1 MIWVLLIIVICIAVF
16 YIVRFYCLKADLKK
30 AAKDLKEIQ
39 ENPEENRI
47 LLLSYPSKEAETLI
61 REMNEYLRFSKIE
74 RIGYKNRERQL
85 RAQIENISHDLRTP
99 LTAIIGYLDL
109 LEGEGLSAEDK
120 SNLERAGKKAKTLQS
135 LIGNFYD
142 MSRLEMDDYR
152 LKMERL
158 DIARFTEETSLL
170 FYQLFEN
177 KGLFVDFSIEE
188 TPLFIMADSAAME
201 RIFNNMLQN
210 ALRYA
215 ESFLHISLCR
225 EEGKICLT
233 FENDTS
239 VLNEKDI
246 PHLFDRFYVQ
256 ENSRTQQS
264 SGLGLTINKLLT
276 NAMGGNVEAALIQN
290 VLRIS
295 YWFEEAE
302 GKIK

>member
-1 MIWVLLIIVICIAVF
+1 MIWVLLIIVICIAAF
-16 YIVRFYCLKADLKK
+16 YIVRFHCLKADLKK

-47 LLLSYPSKEAETLI
+47 LLLSYPSKEAESLI
-61 REMNEYLRFSKIE
+61 REMNEFIRFSKTE
-74 RIGYKNRERQL
+74 RIAYKNRERQL

-152 LKMERL
+152 LKPERL
-158 DIARFTEETSLL
+158 DLARFTEETSLL

-177 KGLFVDFSIEE
+177 RGLLVDFSIEE

-215 ESFLHISLCR
+215 ESFLNISLYR
-225 EEGKICLT
+225 AEGKICLS
-233 FENDTS
+233 FENDTH

-302 GKIK
+302 GE

>member
-61 REMNEYLRFSKIE
+61 REMNEYIRFSKTE
-74 RIGYKNRERQL
+74 RIAYKNRERQL

-152 LKMERL
+152 LKPERL
-158 DIARFTEETSLL
+158 DLARFTEETSLL

-177 KGLFVDFSIEE
+177 RGLLVDFCIEE
-188 TPLFIMADSAAME
+188 SPLFIMADSAAME

-225 EEGKICLT
+225 EEGKVCLS

-239 VLNEKDI
+239 VLSEKDI

-302 GKIK
+302 GNV

>member
-1 MIWVLLIIVICIAVF
+1 MIWALFVVIICIAAF
-16 YIVRFYCLKADLKK
+16 YMVRFYCLKADLKK

-39 ENPEENRI
+39 GNPEENRI
-47 LLLSYPSKEAETLI
+47 LLLSYPNKEAEVLLQ
-61 REMNEYLRFSKIE
+61 EMNTYIRFSKTE
-74 RIGYKNRERQL
+74 RILLKNREKQL

-99 LTAIIGYLDL
+99 LTAIIGYLEL
-109 LEGEGLSAEDK
+109 LEGESLSAEDK
-120 SNLERAGKKAKTLQS
+120 SNLERAGKKAKTLQN

-142 MSRLEMDDYR
+142 MSRLEMNDYQ
-152 LKMERL
+152 LHMEQMDL
-158 DIARFTEETSLL
+158 ARFTEETSLL
-170 FYQLFEN
+170 FYQLFE
-177 KGLFVDFSIEE
+177 KRGLFVDFSVDAK
-188 TPLFIMADSAAME
+188 PLFIMADQAAME

-215 ESFLHISLCR
+215 ESFLHISVCR
-225 EEGKICLT
+225 AEDKICLT

-276 NAMGGNVEAALIQN
+276 DAMGGSVEAALVQN
-290 VLRIS
+290 VLKIS
-295 YWFEEAE
+295 YWFAGVE
-302 GKIK
+302 GK

>member
-1 MIWVLLIIVICIAVF
+1 MIWALFVVIICIATF
-16 YIVRFYCLKADLKK
+16 YMVRFYCLKADLKK

-39 ENPEENRI
+39 GNPEENRI
-47 LLLSYPSKEAETLI
+47 LLLSYPNKEAELLLQ
-61 REMNEYLRFSKIE
+61 EMNTYIRFSKTE
-74 RIGYKNRERQL
+74 RILLKNREKQL

-99 LTAIIGYLDL
+99 LTAIIGYLEL
-109 LEGEGLSAEDK
+109 LEGESLSAEDK
-120 SNLERAGKKAKTLQS
+120 SNLERAGKKAKTLQN

-142 MSRLEMDDYR
+142 MSRLEMNDYQ
-152 LKMERL
+152 LHMEQMDL
-158 DIARFTEETSLL
+158 ARFTQETSLL
-170 FYQLFEN
+170 FYQLFE
-177 KGLFVDFSIEE
+177 KRGLLVDFSMEE
-188 TPLFIMADSAAME
+188 TPLFIMADQAAME
-201 RIFNNMLQN
+201 RVFNNMLQN

-215 ESFLHISLCR
+215 ESFLHISVCR
-225 EEGKICLT
+225 KAGKICLI

-239 VLNEKDI
+239 VLNAKDI

-276 NAMGGNVEAALIQN
+276 DAMGGSVEAALVQN

-302 GKIK
+302 GK

>member
-1 MIWVLLIIVICIAVF
+1 MIWILLIIFICIAVF

-61 REMNEYLRFSKIE
+61 REMNEYIRFSKIE
-74 RIGYKNRERQL
+74 RIAYKNRERQL

-109 LEGEGLSAEDK
+109 LEGDGLSAEDK

-152 LKMERL
+152 LKMEQL
-158 DIARFTEETSLL
+158 DLARFTEETSLL

-177 KGLFVDFSIEE
+177 KGLLVDFSIEE
-188 TPLFIMADSAAME
+188 SPIFIMADSAAME

-215 ESFLHISLCR
+215 ESFLHISLYR
-225 EEGKICLT
+225 AEGKICLS
-233 FENDTS
+233 FENDTH

-302 GKIK
+302 GK

>member
-1 MIWVLLIIVICIAVF
+1 MVWVLLVVIICITAF
-16 YIVRFYCLKADLKK
+16 YMVRFYCLKANLKK
-30 AAKDLKEIQ
+30 AEADLKEIQ

-47 LLLSYPSKEAETLI
+47 LLLSYPNKEAEAFI
-61 REMNEYLRFSKIE
+61 RTMNEYIRFSKIE

-109 LEGEGLSAEDK
+109 MEGEGLSAEDK

-152 LKMERL
+152 MHMEQL

-170 FYQLFEN
+170 FYQLFE
-177 KGLFVDFSIEE
+177 KRGLLVDFAIEE
-188 TPLFIMADSAAME
+188 APLFIMADSAAME

-215 ESFLHISLCR
+215 ESFLHISVCR
-225 EEGKICLT
+225 AEDKICLI

-276 NAMGGNVEAALIQN
+276 DAMGGDVEAALIQN

-295 YWFEEAE
+295 YRFKEAE
-302 GKIK
+302 GK

>member
-1 MIWVLLIIVICIAVF
+1 MIWILLIVVICIAVL

-30 AAKDLKEIQ
+30 AAKDLKEIR

-61 REMNEYLRFSKIE
+61 QAANEYIRFSKTE
-74 RIGYKNRERQL
+74 RIAYKNRERQL

-120 SNLERAGKKAKTLQS
+120 SNLERAGKKAKTLQG

-152 LKMERL
+152 LKPERL
-158 DIARFTEETSLL
+158 DLARFTEETSLL

-177 KGLFVDFSIEE
+177 RGLLVDFSIEE

-225 EEGKICLT
+225 AEGKVCLI

-239 VLNEKDI
+239 VLSEKDI

-276 NAMGGNVEAALIQN
+276 DAMGGSVEAALIQN

-295 YWFEEAE
+295 YRFEEAE
-302 GKIK
+302 GQ